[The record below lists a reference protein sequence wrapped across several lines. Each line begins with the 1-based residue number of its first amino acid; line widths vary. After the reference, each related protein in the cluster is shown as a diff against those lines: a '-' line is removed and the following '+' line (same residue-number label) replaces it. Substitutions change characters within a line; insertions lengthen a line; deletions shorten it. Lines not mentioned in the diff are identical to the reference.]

1 MPVDDAALVYRDE
14 KGSELTFPEMDNR
27 IRALAD
33 AHDSL
38 EETVLLA
45 INADGTLKSAKV
57 GYAADTGAS
66 DAYSVTITGSY
77 ANLDALLGVVIV
89 VKANTTNQGAVT
101 LAVNGFAA
109 TAVKKNHG
117 LTLDDADIVVSKVA
131 AFLYNGTDFQ
141 LLNPRSSAQSNYG
154 ADAGSANAYKIEF
167 ADLPALAA
175 SKFQMPTALYAGY
188 RVSFKA
194 ANDNTTTS
202 TLEVKIVSPSTS
214 LTGTIKRKGT
224 TDVIASDI
232 RTGYVY
238 DAVYDG
244 TNWILLNPSNSP
256 QSYYTGD
263 STAVSIT
270 IDNAAE
276 TIKSFTHGLGAVPSR
291 IEVTLVCTSTDN
303 GYAVDDEVNAVGVR
317 SAASNNSIVLLW
329 RNSTTIGVL
338 FGNTALEM
346 ITKTGAGTYASIDET
361 KWKVRVRAWL

>member
-1 MPVDDAALVYRDE
+1 MPVDTDALVYRDE
-14 KGSELTFPEMDNR
+14 KGSELTFAEMDNR

-38 EETVLLA
+38 EETTLLA
-45 INADGTLKSAKV
+45 INSDGTLKNAKV
-57 GYAADTGAS
+57 GYAADTGAT
-66 DAYSVTITGSY
+66 DAYAVTITGSY
-77 ANLDALLGVVIV
+77 ATISELLGVLIV
-89 VKANTTNQGAVT
+89 VKANTTNEGAIT

-109 TAVKKNHG
+109 TAVKKHHG
-117 LTLDDADIVVSKVA
+117 LTLDNADVVAGKVA

-141 LLNPRSSAQSNYG
+141 LLNPRTIALANYG

-167 ADLPALAA
+167 ADLATLAA
-175 SKFQMPTALYAGY
+175 SKFQMPAALYAGY

-202 TLEVKIVSPSTS
+202 TLEVKITSPSTS

-224 TDVIASDI
+224 TDVIPGDI
-232 RTGYVY
+232 RAGYVY

-244 TNWILLNPSNSP
+244 TNYILLNPSNSP
-256 QSYYTGD
+256 QSYYTAD

-270 IDNAAE
+270 VDNAAE

-291 IEVTLVCTSTDN
+291 VEVTLVCTSTDN

-317 SAASNNSIVLLW
+317 SSASNNTIVILW